1 MANSIASDLQVQ
13 AILENALMQFKRVLA
28 PINAFS
34 SVYRNI
40 PLQGND
46 TVTVPYYPLQG
57 TTSSDFNGTY
67 SVDSGTVQS
76 RSIAINK
83 RKYQALNITGYE
95 LARQPHLSVE
105 KLMDRQAEALAYDV
119 VTDILSVVTTA
130 NYGSPVVTSA
140 ATAFDFANIADIVTA
155 INNSYWPVAN
165 RSLVL
170 SSTYHGALLKDS
182 SIANWNAM
190 GQAGADVKLKGAL
203 THIAGLDVF
212 VTPNIPANSENLV
225 GFACLPD
232 AALVAFAPIAPSDSN
247 LTRYVTATDDN
258 GLTLEYR
265 EYPVPQTDSVQ
276 MVIECNYGYGKGEGA
291 ALKQIVSA

>member
-13 AILENALMQFKRVLA
+13 AILENALLAFKRTLA
-28 PINAFS
+28 PVNAFS
-34 SVYRNI
+34 TVYRGV

-57 TTSSDFNGTY
+57 TASNDFNGSY
-67 SVDSGTVQS
+67 SADAGTVQS
-76 RSIAINK
+76 RNVVINK
-83 RKYQALNITGYE
+83 RKYQALNVTGYE

-105 KLMDRQAEALAYDV
+105 KLMDRQAEALAHDV
-119 VTDILSVVTTA
+119 VMDILSVVTAA
-130 NYGSPVVTSA
+130 NYGSAVSTGAP
-140 ATAFDFANIADIVTA
+140 TAFDFTDIADIVTS

-170 SSTYHGALLKDS
+170 SSTYHGALLKDP

-225 GFACLPD
+225 GFATLPD
-232 AALVAFAPIAPSDSN
+232 AALVAFAPIAPADDRI
-247 LTRYVTATDDN
+247 TRYVTATDDN

-265 EYPVPQTDSVQ
+265 EYPIPGSDTVQ
-276 MVIECNYGYGKGEGA
+276 MVIEANYGYGKGEGA
-291 ALKQIVSA
+291 ALKRIVSA